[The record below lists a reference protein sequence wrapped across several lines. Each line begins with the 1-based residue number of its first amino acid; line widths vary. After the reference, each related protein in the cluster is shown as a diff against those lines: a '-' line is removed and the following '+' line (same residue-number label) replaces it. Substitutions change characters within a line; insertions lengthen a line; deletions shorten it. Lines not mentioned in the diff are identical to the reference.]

1 MDGTVDVVES
11 RDPEG
16 LGLLLKA
23 RATGRLYRV
32 RPARDPRQP
41 RFWCILVYRCQ
52 PGGMADPGERPWVGA
67 GGMSRDELPEV
78 FRAIRADVNAW
89 LAQEQCLELR
99 RWLLTPGSPA
109 APLRSGAGAD
119 RVSPAPQRAAFDAAA
134 PSVHEAR

>member
-41 RFWCILVYRCQ
+41 RFWCVLVYRCQ

-67 GGMSRDELPEV
+67 GGMTRDELPEV
-78 FRAIRADVNAW
+78 FRTIRADVDAW

-99 RWLLTPGSPA
+99 RWLLTPGAPA
-109 APLRSGAGAD
+109 APLGTGAVAD
-119 RVSPAPQRAAFDAAA
+119 RVSATAQGPAAA
-134 PSVHEAR
+134 ASSLHEAR